1 MALLTCARIAFGD
14 GAVSAAPAWV
24 LVEGDHIVAVGAGAG
39 APPHAPGTGV
49 AHPGI
54 AFIPWVGAWIVLFET
69 IRKSGWLGL
78 LVLVPYVGILIV
90 SIWTAIEVPQRH
102 GRSQWWT
109 AALVVPVVNIC
120 GYWAYALTLDA
131 EPNRTLLGTAA

>member
-1 MALLTCARIAFGD
+1 MWF
-14 GAVSAAPAWV
+14 VVAAPV
-24 LVEGDHIVAVGAGAG
+24 LVGLVFGIVCV
-39 APPHAPGTGV
+39 PPYLVAKRTGV

-109 AALVVPVVNIC
+109 AALIVPVVNIV

-131 EPNRTLLGTAA
+131 DNRTLLGAAA